1 MKKRTTFLCY
11 MLVLLF
17 VFNLPI
23 PASAYDCKEND
34 VIIDFLPGD
43 IDNDE
48 KITAVDARL
57 CLRAS
62 AKLDELTEKQIKSA
76 DFDGDGAL
84 NSTEARKLLRA
95 SAGLDI
101 LTVTVNIE
109 QGQNLVIGPLKIWG
123 VKCTTKEQ
131 NEKLSVE
138 QTTEI
143 ENPELA
149 GAPVT
154 SFFTVNAA
162 EPGCY
167 NLSITSYQPWAG
179 EEISHY
185 NIVLNVK

>member
-1 MKKRTTFLCY
+1 MKNKILCLF
-11 MLVLLF
+11 MILAAVLI
-17 VFNLPI
+17 LPI
-23 PASAYDCKEND
+23 NVTAFDYNEND

-43 IDNDE
+43 IDSDE

-62 AKLDELTEKQIKSA
+62 ANLDELTEKQIKSA
-76 DFDGDGAL
+76 DFDGNGVL
-84 NSTEARKLLRA
+84 NSTEARKILRA

-101 LTVTVNIE
+101 LTVTINIE

-123 VKCTTKEQ
+123 VKCTEKDR
-131 NEKLSVE
+131 NEKLSVSK
-138 QTTEI
+138 TTET

-149 GAPVT
+149 GEPVT

-162 EPGCY
+162 ESGCY
-167 NLSITSYQPWAG
+167 NLSITSYQPWNDT
-179 EEISHY
+179 EITHY